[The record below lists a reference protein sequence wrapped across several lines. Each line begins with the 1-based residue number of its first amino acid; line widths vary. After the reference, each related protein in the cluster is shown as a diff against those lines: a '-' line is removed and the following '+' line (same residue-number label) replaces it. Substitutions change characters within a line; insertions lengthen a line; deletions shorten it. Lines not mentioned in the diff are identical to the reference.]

1 MITILYLYDRAIV
14 KDLKES
20 FNPENVENPV
30 VKVIDPEGVIGLA
43 AQIQNDEIKFP
54 IVALQREDNTS
65 IDESRWNFTRA
76 HKGVVSCFDDK
87 TNELYYEKA
96 VPIKLR
102 YQLSILTTNTADMDE
117 ILREILMK
125 YISMYFLKIK
135 LPYECERYVRF
146 GIIVDYDN
154 IERDSGSFDYIEG
167 GKLYQTTLPL
177 ICEGCVLVTYTPVKL
192 KRSSY
197 EIQTIDKTT

>member
-1 MITILYLYDRAIV
+1 MLYLYDRALV

-54 IVALQREDNTS
+54 IVALERDQDTP
-65 IDESRWNFTRA
+65 IDQDRWNFTRA
-76 HKGVVSCFDDK
+76 HKGVVSVFDNK
-87 TNELYYEKA
+87 TNQLYYEKA
-96 VPIKLR
+96 VPIKLS
-102 YQLSILTTNTADMDE
+102 YELTLLTTNTADMDE
-117 ILREILMK
+117 LFREILMK

-146 GIIVDYDN
+146 GVTIDYDN
-154 IERDSGSFDYIEG
+154 IQRSSGSFDYIEG
-167 GKLYQTTLPL
+167 GKLYQTIVPL
-177 ICEGCVLVTYTPVKL
+177 RCEGCVLVTYTPVKL
-192 KRSSY
+192 KRS
-197 EIQTIDKTT
+197 EIQIQPINNVN

>member
-1 MITILYLYDRAIV
+1 MLYLYDRALV

-54 IVALQREDNTS
+54 VVALERDQDTP
-65 IDESRWNFTRA
+65 IDQDRWNFTRA
-76 HKGVVSCFDDK
+76 HKGVVSVFDNK
-87 TNELYYEKA
+87 TNQLYYEKA
-96 VPIKLR
+96 VPIKLS
-102 YQLSILTTNTADMDE
+102 YELTLLTTNTADMDE
-117 ILREILMK
+117 LFREILMK

-146 GIIVDYDN
+146 GVTIDYDN
-154 IERDSGSFDYIEG
+154 IQRSSGSVDYIEG
-167 GKLYQTTLPL
+167 GKLYQTIVPL
-177 ICEGCVLVTYTPVKL
+177 RCEGCVLVTYTPVKL
-192 KRSSY
+192 KRS
-197 EIQTIDKTT
+197 EIQIQPINNVN

>member
-1 MITILYLYDRAIV
+1 MLYLYDRALV

-54 IVALQREDNTS
+54 VVALERDQDTP
-65 IDESRWNFTRA
+65 IDQDRWNFTRA
-76 HKGVVSCFDDK
+76 HKGVVSVFDNK
-87 TNELYYEKA
+87 TNQLYYEKA
-96 VPIKLR
+96 VPIKLS
-102 YQLSILTTNTADMDE
+102 YELTLLTTNTADMDE
-117 ILREILMK
+117 LFREILMK

-146 GIIVDYDN
+146 GVTIDYDN
-154 IERDSGSFDYIEG
+154 IQRSSGSFDYIEG
-167 GKLYQTTLPL
+167 GKLYQTIVPL
-177 ICEGCVLVTYTPVKL
+177 RCEGCVLVTYTPVKL
-192 KRSSY
+192 KRS
-197 EIQTIDKTT
+197 EIQIQPINNVN

>member
-1 MITILYLYDRAIV
+1 MLYLYDRALV

-54 IVALQREDNTS
+54 IVALERDQDTP
-65 IDESRWNFTRA
+65 IDQDRWNFTRA
-76 HKGVVSCFDDK
+76 HKGVVSVFDNK
-87 TNELYYEKA
+87 TNQLYYEKA
-96 VPIKLR
+96 VPIKLS
-102 YQLSILTTNTADMDE
+102 YELTLLTTNTADMDE
-117 ILREILMK
+117 LFREILMK

-146 GIIVDYDN
+146 GVTIDYDN
-154 IERDSGSFDYIEG
+154 IQRSSGSFDYIEG
-167 GKLYQTTLPL
+167 GKLYQTIVPL
-177 ICEGCVLVTYTPVKL
+177 RCEGCVLVTYTPVKL
-192 KRSSY
+192 KRS
-197 EIQTIDKTT
+197 EVQIQPINNVN

>member
-1 MITILYLYDRAIV
+1 MLYLYDNTIV
-14 KDLKES
+14 RDLKES

-54 IVALQREDNTS
+54 VVALERDPDTP
-65 IDESRWNFTRA
+65 IDQDRWNFTRA
-76 HKGVVSCFDDK
+76 HKGVASVFDNK
-87 TNELYYEKA
+87 TNQLYYEKA

-102 YQLSILTTNTADMDE
+102 YELTLLTTNTADMDE
-117 ILREILMK
+117 LFREILMK

-146 GIIVDYDN
+146 GVIVDYDN
-154 IERDSGSFDYIEG
+154 IQRSSGSFDYIEG
-167 GKLYQTTLPL
+167 GKLYQTIVPL
-177 ICEGCVLVTYTPVKL
+177 NCEGCVLVTYTPAKL
-192 KRSSY
+192 KRSAY
-197 EIQTIDKTT
+197 EIQPTNKTE